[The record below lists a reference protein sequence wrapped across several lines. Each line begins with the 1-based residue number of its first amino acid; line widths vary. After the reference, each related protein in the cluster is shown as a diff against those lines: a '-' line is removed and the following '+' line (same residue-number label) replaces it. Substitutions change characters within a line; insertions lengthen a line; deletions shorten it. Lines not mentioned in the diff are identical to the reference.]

1 MQLVMNSPAQT
12 CALASPG
19 ESSSARARL
28 LAAVHEATDALVH
41 GQATSSATGGAEPD
55 TRFSELL
62 RLLTYCYANGIYAS
76 ADIEMALSCDAVL
89 HHLANGRHHR
99 VGRDPF
105 FSTAAPTHTAT
116 LPGPRPCS
124 QLGTGPLRPRPLGSP
139 AVGLLLGRRCDEQ
152 ALTPNFEEEAADRM
166 LQAICT
172 DTALLDE

>member
-89 HHLANGRHHR
+89 HYLANGRHHR
-99 VGRDPF
+99 SGEIRSF
-105 FSTAAPTHTAT
+105 RRRHRLTLQRCLARALAANWEQDHSSPGLWAH
-116 LPGPRPCS
+116 LPSGYS
-124 QLGTGPLRPRPLGSP
+124 W
-139 AVGLLLGRRCDEQ
+139 RRCDRQ
-152 ALTPNFEEEAADRM
+152 ALTPNFEEEAAGRM